1 MVLFWTHVCLDFL
14 KQPTCPPPF
23 PIFRIHPL
31 VPLFHQSFSLP
42 ETESPLILPFFS
54 LSLTPLPSLL
64 PQLKTHGQSSWTS
77 LVHMNTPPVP
87 LWFVPFACSLGKT
100 PTPVRPNPPPPL
112 CLLPPS
118 CLLKTGEKH
127 ATRRTGLLWDKD
139 LKSALNGGHFYN
151 CGDVCLNDWPEH
163 KTEWD
168 KFYNFASASQD

>member
-14 KQPTCPPPF
+14 KQTTCPPPF

-42 ETESPLILPFFS
+42 ETDSPLILPFFS

-77 LVHMNTPPVP
+77 LAHTSSSFVVCP
-87 LWFVPFACSLGKT
+87 LCMLTWQK
-100 PTPVRPNPPPPL
+100 PNPNETQPSTSSVSAASQ
-112 CLLPPS
+112 LLAQ
-118 CLLKTGEKH
+118 G
-127 ATRRTGLLWDKD
+127 RRETHNQGTGLLWDKD

-168 KFYNFASASQD
+168 KFYNFTSASQD